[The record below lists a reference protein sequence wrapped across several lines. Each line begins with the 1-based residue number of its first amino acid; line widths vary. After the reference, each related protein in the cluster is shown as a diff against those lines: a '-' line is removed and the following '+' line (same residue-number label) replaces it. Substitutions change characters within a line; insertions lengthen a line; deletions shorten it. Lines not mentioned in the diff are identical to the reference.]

1 MSNPNDKTFLK
12 IEGLDVLIEELNKIG
27 DEERIEKIKRTALR
41 KAGNLI
47 RDEMK
52 KEAPVDTGAMKESI
66 RNSVKQRDDGLYAE
80 IKPSRKHYQYK
91 FLELGTTKMQAN
103 PFMQRTFEKNKDNAQ
118 KIIEKEIKQSLLKG

>member
-52 KEAPVDTGAMKESI
+52 KEAPVDEGKMKESI
-66 RNSVKQRDDGLYAE
+66 RNSVKQREDGLYAE
-80 IKPSRKHYQYK
+80 IKPSRKYWYYK
-91 FLELGTTKMQAN
+91 LLELGTSKMQAN
-103 PFMQRTFEKNKDNAQ
+103 PFMTRAFEKNREEAKR
-118 KIIEKEIKQSLLKG
+118 IIEKEIKQSLLKG